1 MIVVTILKWL
11 IGWFV
16 VSLAVGIA
24 VGKFLKWHNTPRQ
37 EELEP
42 PLWVNHE
49 PRAPVR
55 VHPENGE
62 VPVTIKEGL

>member
-11 IGWFV
+11 VLWCV
-16 VSLAVGIA
+16 VSVIVGIGA
-24 VGKFLKWHNTPRQ
+24 GKFLKWHNTPVQ

-42 PLWVNHE
+42 PPWVNHE